1 MPTIDSR
8 QIDHSAPPL
17 VGVQCCTRPV
27 RDQPTHAV
35 FEKYLRAIREAAG
48 ALPVLIPALDEVPV
62 ESLVARLDGL
72 LLPGSRS
79 DVGPEH
85 YGGLPPAADRER
97 DPARDAAVL
106 PLIRA
111 ALAVDLPVLAIC
123 RGIQEINVALGGTL
137 HPAIHT
143 VAGRLD
149 HRAVPERP
157 LDERYAYAAHDVRLA
172 PGGLFAR
179 LAGRDAVAV
188 NSLHYQGIDRLAPGL
203 AVEATAPDGQI
214 EAVRAPDA
222 RFFVGVQWHPEHRAG
237 ENEFSRI
244 LFRAFGEACRARAV
258 RRAAVMV

>member
-1 MPTIDSR
+1 M
-8 QIDHSAPPL
+8 PPL

-35 FEKYLRAIREAAG
+35 FEKYLHAVQQAAG
-48 ALPVLIPALDEVPV
+48 AMPVLIPALDEVPP
-62 ESLVARLDGL
+62 ESVVARLDGL
-72 LLPGSRS
+72 LLPGARS
-79 DVGPEH
+79 DVGPEY
-85 YGGLPPAADRER
+85 YGGPPPASDRER

-111 ALAVDLPVLAIC
+111 ALAADLPVLAIC

-137 HPAIHT
+137 LPAVHA

-149 HRAVPERP
+149 HRAVPDRP
-157 LDERYAYAAHDVRLA
+157 LDERYAYAAHDVRLT

-179 LAGRDAVAV
+179 LAGCDTVAV

-214 EAVRAPDA
+214 EAVRALA
-222 RFFVGVQWHPEHRAG
+222 VGFFVGVQWHPEHGAG
-237 ENEFSRI
+237 KNEFSRA
-244 LFRAFGEACRARAV
+244 LFRAFGDACRARAK
-258 RRAAVMV
+258 RRAAAMA